1 MLLLSYIR
9 WAKDRS
15 KLPAEN
21 NDPKFLL
28 DATLIAKHFLNH
40 ELRLQYSLISYIS
53 KWNLWVSL
61 FFFACWQITWKVKY
75 RIILFR
81 AVPRRLHKIMWQAH
95 SLPVS
100 YSHAENSMEWIKA
113 NPLVQSNPLKSRT
126 YYCTSVLAYRK
137 IFIRGKWLRKV
148 ELGNFFC
155 KIELLYLVWSDVK
168 WKY

>member
-1 MLLLSYIR
+1 MVYALEESDKQKVKACRNILERINKTNLKTFQMLLLSYIR
-9 WAKDRS
+9 WAKYPS

-53 KWNLWVSL
+53 KWYLWVS
-61 FFFACWQITWKVKY
+61 FFFVACWQITWKVKY
-75 RIILFR
+75 LIILFR
-81 AVPRRLHKIMWQAH
+81 AVPRRQHKILWQAH

-113 NPLVQSNPLKSRT
+113 NPLVQSNPLKSRM
-126 YYCTSVLAYRK
+126 YYCTSL
-137 IFIRGKWLRKV
+137 
-148 ELGNFFC
+148 
-155 KIELLYLVWSDVK
+155 S
-168 WKY
+168 